1 MLYLNSGQ
9 ITTSVRGGDGNGG
22 NIAIGNP
29 QFVTLNHGRIKADAY
44 EGRGG
49 NIHIVTDQFISSSDS
64 SVTASSQLGID
75 GSLEIEAPDE
85 DISKG
90 LTLLPENFMDIS
102 HWLRTPCAA
111 RSAENMSRFAA
122 VGRDAVPTPFDDWL
136 AIPPIW

>member
-1 MLYLNSGQ
+1 M
-9 ITTSVRGGDGNGG
+9 
-22 NIAIGNP
+22 
-29 QFVTLNHGRIKADAY
+29 TLNRGRIKADAY

-75 GSLEIEAPDE
+75 GSVEIEAPDE

-90 LTLLPENFMDIS
+90 LTLLPENFMDVS